1 MKYRAT
7 IRPEAENDLK
17 EAFSWYEDKRQ
28 GLAHDFLLQVDA
40 ADRNPAASLWSLRH
54 LTSVVRQIAI

>member
-17 EAFSWYEDKRQ
+17 EAFSWYEDKRH
-28 GLAHDFLLQVDA
+28 GLGHDFPLQVDA
-40 ADRNPAASLWSLRH
+40 ADRNPRRFVLEFTASDLCR
-54 LTSVVRQIAI
+54 

>member
-17 EAFSWYEDKRQ
+17 EAFSWYEDKRH
-28 GLAHDFLLQVDA
+28 GLGHDFLLQVDA
-40 ADRNPAASLWSLRH
+40 ADRNPRRFALEFTASDLCR
-54 LTSVVRQIAI
+54 